1 MFSKNI
7 QDFFIPFWC
16 AECYGVRSV
25 MVCGGYEK
33 CKLDLRFIDDTW
45 HNFLPGQEHY
55 TN

>member
-1 MFSKNI
+1 MQYECFQRISKI
-7 QDFFIPFWC
+7 FLFHF
-16 AECYGVRSV
+16 GVRSV
-25 MVCGGYEK
+25 MVCGVYEK